1 MLNLKKL
8 FSSKNVLGKRK
19 TTKYLKEE
27 NMCAVKRL
35 VVCTHA
41 VGLVDVYVNKGWSPL
56 TDYLYIHDICIYG
69 KGSSGRIYD
78 AEVLVEVLTALRKK
92 VAKDSPDV
100 KGLSINE
107 YRFRRMPDFWTSHG
121 FESEGTFVPS
131 SGMVYSWTW

>member
-1 MLNLKKL
+1 MINTKLFFSKKL
-8 FSSKNVLGKRK
+8 FGKEK
-19 TTKYLKEE
+19 TTKYSKEE

-35 VVCTHA
+35 VISTHA